1 MKRNLFHG
9 IVTNENTFTELICNL
24 FQYESFAKYFI
35 NFLEYEHH
43 DISFNIDSQ
52 ISTNN
57 GRPDILLKNENCSV
71 FIEIKIDNASL
82 TINQPEG
89 YLLELQKRKES
100 NKALFFIIPKNYMH
114 EQDLRKRIK
123 QNDKYKQVS
132 IKYWDDFVKKYKKDE
147 DVKKMPLYK
156 EFYQLIKNWFGYD
169 EIFITKEEFRRM
181 KNAGSIF
188 YKIAKHIENVKNELE
203 KKNYIIEQDYEYG
216 SIGFWVKNED
226 KEILLWFGSWL
237 ELWDKEKCSF
247 VCLIGFDGMHR
258 KKSFKLFD
266 QAFENTKTYK
276 NDDRLLWKYFSL
288 DSMIDGKSGNAE
300 YIANFIDEKI
310 KILK

>member
-1 MKRNLFHG
+1 
-9 IVTNENTFTELICNL
+9 
-24 FQYESFAKYFI
+24 
-35 NFLEYEHH
+35 
-43 DISFNIDSQ
+43 
-52 ISTNN
+52 
-57 GRPDILLKNENCSV
+57 
-71 FIEIKIDNASL
+71 
-82 TINQPEG
+82 
-89 YLLELQKRKES
+89 
-100 NKALFFIIPKNYMH
+100 
-114 EQDLRKRIK
+114 
-123 QNDKYKQVS
+123 
-132 IKYWDDFVKKYKKDE
+132 
-147 DVKKMPLYK
+147 MPIFK

-169 EIFITKEEFRRM
+169 EILFTKEEFRRM

-203 KKNYIIEQDYEYG
+203 KKNYNIEQDYEYG
-216 SIGFWVKNED
+216 SIGFWVKNKD

-247 VCLIGFDGMHR
+247 VCLIGYDGMHR

-266 QAFENTKTYK
+266 QAFENAKTYK
-276 NDDRLLWKYFSL
+276 NDDGLLWKYFSL